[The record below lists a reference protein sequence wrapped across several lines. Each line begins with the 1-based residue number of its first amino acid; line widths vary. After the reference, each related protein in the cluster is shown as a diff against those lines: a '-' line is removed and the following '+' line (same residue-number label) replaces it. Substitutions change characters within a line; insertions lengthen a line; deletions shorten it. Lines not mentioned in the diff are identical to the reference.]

1 MSELIFVTTENC
13 ELCNKA
19 EKKIKFLKL
28 FFSIKIVDVQ
38 SEYKEYLLRVPVLIK
53 NDKVLV
59 EGVFSQIDYCKK
71 FIFLNIYWFRFI
83 SVAVLIF

>member
-19 EKKIKFLKL
+19 EKKIRFLKI
-28 FFSIKIVDVQ
+28 FFSIKKVDVQ

-59 EGVFSQIDYCKK
+59 EGLFSRLSIVKNL
-71 FIFLNIYWFRFI
+71 FF
-83 SVAVLIF
+83 